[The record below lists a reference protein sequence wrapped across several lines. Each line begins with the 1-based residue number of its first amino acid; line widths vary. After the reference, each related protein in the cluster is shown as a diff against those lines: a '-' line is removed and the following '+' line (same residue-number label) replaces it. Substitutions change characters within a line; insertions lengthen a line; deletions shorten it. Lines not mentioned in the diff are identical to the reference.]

1 MKRSD
6 KLNPV
11 MKLSAQKA
19 REGLKAIAYVQDQ
32 LAHEQARLAQ
42 LLQAKSEYS
51 KNDNLHKVNS
61 YTLSI
66 TRNFQQQVSTAIGQ
80 QMKQI
85 AVIQS
90 QLEEVR
96 KRWQQLDARKQSLE
110 KTQLKLQQQELTLQ
124 LRREQLEME
133 QNHNLRNH
141 KAQ

>member
-6 KLNPV
+6 KLKPV

-19 REGLKAIAYVQDQ
+19 REGLKAIAYVQEQ
-32 LAHEQARLAQ
+32 LEHEQARLAQ
-42 LLQAKSEYS
+42 LLQAKSEYNKS
-51 KNDNLHKVNS
+51 NKLQSVNS
-61 YTLSI
+61 YTLSM
-66 TRNFQQQVSTAIGQ
+66 TRNFQQQVNTAIGQ
-80 QMKQI
+80 QMRQI

-110 KTQLKLQQQELTLQ
+110 KTQSKLQQQELVLQ
-124 LRREQLEME
+124 LRREQQEME